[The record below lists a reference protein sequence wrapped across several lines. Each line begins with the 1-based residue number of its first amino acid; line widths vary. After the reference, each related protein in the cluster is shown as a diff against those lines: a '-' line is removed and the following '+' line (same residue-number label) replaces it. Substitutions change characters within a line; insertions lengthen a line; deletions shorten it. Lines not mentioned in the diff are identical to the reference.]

1 MRNTKITF
9 LTTHNKAA
17 LTIKIAAI
25 TLATLA
31 VYHQDLLTIANE
43 ATKNELMSHILA
55 IPFLFAYLIY
65 RKRKMLKAT
74 IPFEETKPSRS
85 NIHFIEIVGALL
97 CLLTII
103 IYWHGSY
110 TFYPLEYH
118 IASLP
123 LFIAGTILIVFNTQ
137 TLRTL
142 AFPIAFLL
150 FLIPLPIEAVY
161 TAGTTLATFNS
172 EAVYTILKTL
182 GMPVSLTTQYGA
194 PVILLESS
202 EILPSAFAIDIACAG
217 IYSLVSFT
225 LFATFFAHIARGAV
239 PKKLAIFFIG
249 LPLIYG
255 LNIIRITTII
265 LVGAQYGIEA
275 AMGVFHLFGGWALIF
290 LGTLILLP
298 FSEKILKIQIIT
310 TKSKP
315 KPCSYCDRNLTGK
328 QNFCLACGRLVKYQN
343 IKISK
348 RDMLK
353 IAALLVSASIIMLY
367 GVPILALTKGPEG
380 VVITSGEQVS
390 TQILPEIP
398 GYTLLFIQ
406 RNTEFE
412 EISGQDATLEYQYV
426 ASASPII
433 RVTLEIG
440 STLSAVHRPEISW
453 IIWPQRM
460 GRQPQAI
467 QLDLRDVQLLQNPP
481 ITARF
486 FAFEH
491 PGYNQTQVML
501 YWYEQ
506 AIFET
511 GSSLEQKYVKITL
524 IVDTYNPQNFSKIEN
539 MLLPFGEAI
548 ANYWK
553 PIKTWSKI
561 TLTIAQYGTA
571 LIATI
576 TTLLAVILILY
587 KIKRLRQTKSSLQN
601 FNRLALPE
609 ERAILKAAH
618 QASQKG
624 KSTGQ
629 AIASFHKKLSQEPI
643 KFKTLLQKLKQAE
656 EAGLIQRE
664 VASQEDNPI
673 LIWKINVNLP
683 SY

>member
-1 MRNTKITF
+1 MRITKITF
-9 LTTHNKAA
+9 LATHSKTA

-31 VYHQDLLTIANE
+31 IYNQDLFAIANE
-43 ATKNELMSHILA
+43 GTTSELMSYIIA
-55 IPFLFAYLIY
+55 IPFLFGYFIY

-74 IPFEETKPSRS
+74 ITFKESKPSRS
-85 NIHFIEIVGALL
+85 NIHIHEIVGALF
-97 CLLTII
+97 CLLALI

-123 LFIAGTILIVFNTQ
+123 LFLAGTILIVFNTQ

-142 AFPIAFLL
+142 TFPITFLL
-150 FLIPLPIEAVY
+150 FLIPPPIQTIY
-161 TAGTTLATFNS
+161 TLGTTLSTYNS
-172 EAVYTILKTL
+172 ETVYTLLKTL

-194 PVILLESS
+194 PVIFLESS
-202 EILPSAFAIDIACAG
+202 EILPSAFTIDIACAG
-217 IYSLVSFT
+217 IYSLIGFT
-225 LFATFFAHIARGAV
+225 LFASFFAHIARGAM
-239 PKKLAIFFIG
+239 PKKLAIFIIG

-265 LVGAQYGIEA
+265 LIGAQYGIGA
-275 AMGVFHLFGGWALIF
+275 AIGVFHLFGGWALIF

-315 KPCSYCDRNLTGK
+315 QPCSHCDKRPVEK
-328 QNFCLACGRLVKYQN
+328 QNFCPACGRLQTYPRM
-343 IKISK
+343 KISK

-353 IAALLVSASIIMLY
+353 ITALLISTSLIMLY
-367 GVPILALTKGPEG
+367 GVPTLALTQGPEG

-398 GYTLLFIQ
+398 SYTLVFVE

-412 EISGQDATLEYQYV
+412 QISGQDASLEYQYV
-426 ASASPII
+426 AYGSPII

-440 STLSAVHRPEISW
+440 VSLSSVHRPEISW
-453 IIWPQRM
+453 VTWPQRT

-491 PGYNQTQVML
+491 PGFNQTQVML

-511 GSSLEQKYVKITL
+511 GSGLEQKYVKITL
-524 IVDTYNPQNFSKIEN
+524 IANTNNPQNFSKIED

-561 TLTIAQYGTA
+561 TLTIAQYGTT
-571 LIATI
+571 LIAAI
-576 TTLLAVILILY
+576 TSLLAVMLILHR
-587 KIKRLRQTKSSLQN
+587 IKRIKQSKASLQT
-601 FNRLALPE
+601 FNKLVLPE
-609 ERAILKAAH
+609 ERTILKAVN
-618 QASQKG
+618 QAGQKG
-624 KSTGQ
+624 RSTGQ
-629 AIASFHKKLSQEPI
+629 SVASFYQKLSQAPI
-643 KFKTLLQKLKQAE
+643 RFKTLLQKLSQAE
-656 EAGLIQRE
+656 EAGLIHRE
-664 VASQEDNPI
+664 IANQEDNPI

-683 SY
+683 SS